1 MPLSLPKFNATY
13 LAVITVTV
21 LFLISLFL
29 GLQKGVLVAKAKN
42 VNVTVIELQKGLDIF
57 FKDQDRFPYVEEFSD
72 TNVLLT
78 YFSKLP
84 DNVSKNS
91 NCLTNFDYKWVSAK
105 NYELDFCLAA
115 NLGNF
120 KKGWNK
126 ISEQK

>member
-1 MPLSLPKFNATY
+1 M
-13 LAVITVTV
+13 
-21 LFLISLFL
+21 
-29 GLQKGVLVAKAKN
+29 AKAKN